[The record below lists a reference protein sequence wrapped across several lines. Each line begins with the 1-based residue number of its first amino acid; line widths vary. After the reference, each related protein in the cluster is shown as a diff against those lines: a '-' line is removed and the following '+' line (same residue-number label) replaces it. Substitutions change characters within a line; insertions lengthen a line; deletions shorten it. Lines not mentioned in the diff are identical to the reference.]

1 MAAMTLA
8 EKIAGLIKEARK
20 REGLTQSA
28 VGDASRLGQAQIAK
42 MESGESLQNIDTLVK
57 VLAGAGYEL
66 RLVAVKKSTCIELT
80 L

>member
-57 VLAGAGYEL
+57 VLDGAGYEL

>member
-8 EKIAGLIKEARK
+8 EKIAGLIREARK
-20 REGLTQSA
+20 SEGLTQSA

-66 RLVAVKKSTCIELT
+66 RLTAVKKATSIELT